1 MKKTRI
7 AGLLLTVCVSA
18 QLLTGCQIGGKE
30 IRFEADQLSNRST
43 ILKINN
49 EKCDIKMARLY
60 LCNYRNLYGSAYGL
74 KLWETEADDL
84 MSYAKD
90 VTIQELSNIICM
102 NQLAKEQEMSLDE
115 SEEALVQEA
124 AKAYYD
130 SLTEEEIAFTEVSEW
145 DVRTAYEDY
154 ALAQKLYRTL
164 TEGVDEEVSDDEAR
178 VVHVQQ
184 IIVQDETTAE
194 EIAEKL
200 AQGSDFATVA
210 ASYGQGSDIDQMVA
224 RGDYPQEVENI
235 VFNLDDGEVS
245 EQIDADDGYY
255 FIRCISRYEEELTE
269 ENKEIIRQR
278 RQKEQFE
285 DSYQEFVDAATFQL
299 NESLWEE
306 VTLDGLDN
314 ITTDSFFSVYDTYFE
329 QDTEEEM

>member
-1 MKKTRI
+1 
-7 AGLLLTVCVSA
+7 
-18 QLLTGCQIGGKE
+18 
-30 IRFEADQLSNRST
+30 
-43 ILKINN
+43 
-49 EKCDIKMARLY
+49 
-60 LCNYRNLYGSAYGL
+60 
-74 KLWETEADDL
+74 
-84 MSYAKD
+84 
-90 VTIQELSNIICM
+90 
-102 NQLAKEQEMSLDE
+102 
-115 SEEALVQEA
+115 
-124 AKAYYD
+124 
-130 SLTEEEIAFTEVSEW
+130 
-145 DVRTAYEDY
+145 
-154 ALAQKLYRTL
+154 
-164 TEGVDEEVSDDEAR
+164 
-178 VVHVQQ
+178 
-184 IIVQDETTAE
+184 
-194 EIAEKL
+194 
-200 AQGSDFATVA
+200 
-210 ASYGQGSDIDQMVA
+210 MVA